1 MNSRNDKTNAR
12 LREAVAGGA
21 NIVTATPGLARH
33 LRQRLAQEQMLAGKH
48 LWDTPAISDWAHWQ
62 ARLYSRLSWSI
73 GFDDTRQLLNPAQEL
88 ALWERAIRSSAD
100 EYLGLGIARA
110 AQRAREA
117 WQTMHKWRFPDPQTA
132 SNPSDEVRA
141 FTIWVHEY
149 FDFTERNALLD
160 NARVCDE
167 LSKGLKEKPWPV
179 PKSVLLV
186 GFDALSPQQLRL
198 LSMLRKLGT
207 DLSAISGPSKTIE
220 ARRVEFADS
229 DDELRIVALWARHL
243 LERAR
248 PDHAPRIGVVTPN
261 LGTRRASIM
270 RAFDEVLAPRVAI
283 SPSSQVIRPFSIA
296 AGPRLVDYP
305 LAGAARLIMQL
316 LRGSLSIDELTR
328 LLHSPFIS
336 GELAQ
341 LPGHASFDIWL
352 RERGLAS
359 VAVEQLPQ
367 LLQEFTRRAPDLP
380 PLGRALA
387 QASALVREAQATSRA
402 MPGEW
407 AGVVTRLL
415 RALQWPGERAL
426 NSSELQTAEATQT
439 LIDQFASLDAVSAPI
454 TLGGALDKLSQ
465 MLQSTQF
472 SPQLPDVPIQVLSA
486 QSAQG
491 FDFDYLWMLGMDAQ
505 SWPPAAAPNPF
516 LPLDWQREHD
526 VPGVTAESQ
535 LTLAQ
540 RRTRR
545 MMACAQR
552 TFVSHGAQRGDVQ
565 IAVSPL
571 VAWVPQ
577 VAAASVPC
585 ADYALLQ
592 PSSDNAPL
600 ETVVDADAPA
610 FKSTETLRE
619 GGQFLTLQAACPF
632 RAFAQLRLR
641 AQSVPIPSAGL
652 DARERG
658 TLLHATL
665 ELVWQRLGSSEGLA
679 QARERGT
686 LEGHLEH
693 AITRALMQYSQRSAK
708 TLTGLQG
715 MVERARLA
723 NRVMQ
728 WLTFEQ
734 TREPFDVLS
743 TEAQSTLVIGGLQV
757 QARPDRVDRM
767 SGGDTVILDY
777 KSGHRHSANDWFGP
791 QPDDPQLPLYAI
803 AAHDPPSALA
813 YALVAAESP
822 RFTGLS
828 RRDGVLPQ
836 VDAAKARQVTEDE
849 GAMSGGPW
857 DRILVQWRA
866 NLEALAICFAQ
877 GDARVAPKYGAN
889 TCRQCDLESL
899 CRIAQSARLEQSS

>member
-12 LREAVAGGA
+12 LREAVANGA
-21 NIVTATPGLARH
+21 SIVTATPGLARH
-33 LRQRLAQEQMLAGKH
+33 LRQRLTQEQVLAGKR
-48 LWDTPAISDWAHWQ
+48 LWDTPLISDWERWQ
-62 ARLYSRLSWSI
+62 ARLYSRLSWSS
-73 GFDDTRQLLNPAQEL
+73 GFDDTRQLLNSAQEL
-88 ALWERAIRSSAD
+88 ALWERAIRSSAE
-100 EYLGLGIARA
+100 EYLGLGVASA

-141 FTIWVHEY
+141 FTVWVHEY
-149 FDFTERNALLD
+149 FDFTERNGLLD
-160 NARVCDE
+160 GARVCDE
-167 LSKGLKEKPWPV
+167 LSKGLKENPWPV

-186 GFDALSPQQLRL
+186 GFDTLSPQQLRL
-198 LSMLRKLGT
+198 LSMFRKQGT
-207 DLSAISGPSKTIE
+207 ELSAISGPSKTIE

-229 DDELRIVALWARHL
+229 DDELRTVALWARHL
-243 LERAR
+243 LEQAR

-261 LGTRRASIM
+261 LGSQRASIM

-316 LRGSLSIDELTR
+316 LRGSLSIDEITR

-341 LPGHASFDIWL
+341 LPGYASFDIWL
-352 RERGLAS
+352 RERGLA
-359 VAVEQLPQ
+359 VVTVEQLPQ

-380 PLGRALA
+380 LLTRAFE
-387 QASALVREAQATSRA
+387 QASALVRDAQANSRA

-407 AGVVTRLL
+407 ARVVTQLL
-415 RALQWPGERAL
+415 RALEWPGERAL
-426 NSSELQTAEATQT
+426 NSSELQTAEATQS
-439 LIDQFASLDAVSAPI
+439 LIDQYASLDAVSAPVS
-454 TLGGALDKLSQ
+454 LSAALDKLGQ
-465 MLQSTQF
+465 MLQAMPF
-472 SPQLPDVPIQVLSA
+472 SPQLPDVPVQVLSA

-491 FDFDYLWMLGMDAQ
+491 FDFDHLWMLGMDAQ

-545 MMACAQR
+545 MMACAER
-552 TFVSHGAQRGDVQ
+552 TYVSHAAQRGDVQ

-571 VAWVPQ
+571 VAWVPL
-577 VAAASVPC
+577 VAAGNVAC
-585 ADYALLQ
+585 ADYAQLQ
-592 PSSDNAPL
+592 PSSDRASL
-600 ETVVDADAPA
+600 ETVLDADAPA

-619 GGQFLTLQAACPF
+619 GGRFLTLQAACPF
-632 RAFAQLRLR
+632 RAFAELRLR
-641 AQSVPIPSAGL
+641 ARSVPIPASGL

-665 ELVWQRLGSSEGLA
+665 EFVWQRLGSSDGLA

-686 LEGHLEH
+686 LAGHVDH
-693 AITRALMQYSQRSAK
+693 AISQALMQYTQRSAK
-708 TLTGLQG
+708 PLSGLHG
-715 MVERARLA
+715 AVERVRLA

-728 WLTFEQ
+728 WLAFEQ
-734 TREPFDVLS
+734 GREPFEVLS
-743 TEAQSTLVIGGLQV
+743 TEAQSTAVIGGLQV

-767 SGGDTVILDY
+767 AGGDTAIIDY
-777 KSGHRHSANDWFGP
+777 KSGRRHSAGDWFGP

-803 AAHDPPSALA
+803 AAHDPPAALA
-813 YALVAAESP
+813 YALVGAEAP
-822 RFTGLS
+822 RFVGLS
-828 RRDGVLPQ
+828 RRDDVLPQ
-836 VDAAKARQVTEDE
+836 VEAARPGLVAEDS
-849 GAMSGGPW
+849 GPMSGGPW
-857 DRILVQWRA
+857 DRVLVQWRA
-866 NLEALAICFAQ
+866 TLDALAGGFEQ